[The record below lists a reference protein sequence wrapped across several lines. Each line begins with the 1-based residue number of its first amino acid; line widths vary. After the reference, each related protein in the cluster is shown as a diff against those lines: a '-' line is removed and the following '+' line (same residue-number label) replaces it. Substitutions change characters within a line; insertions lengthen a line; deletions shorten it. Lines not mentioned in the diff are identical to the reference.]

1 MSQFST
7 YVLANEIIIRMIM
20 EDMNLDFDKAE
31 KFCLETVDYG
41 IVVAD
46 SIEVDYDNGLSQE
59 KTTTKKSISSTKL
72 KLLPILLNADD
83 SSSDEESIFRVE
95 KSGKTRTK

>member
-20 EDMNLDFDKAE
+20 EDMNLDFDKSE

-46 SIEVDYDNGLSQE
+46 SIELIMIMVLVKRNYHQ
-59 KTTTKKSISSTKL
+59 KSISSTKL

-83 SSSDEESIFRVE
+83 SSSDEESIFR
-95 KSGKTRTK
+95 G

>member
-59 KTTTKKSISSTKL
+59 KTTTK
-72 KLLPILLNADD
+72 
-83 SSSDEESIFRVE
+83 RVYLQPN
-95 KSGKTRTK
+95 